1 MNHFDLITL
10 SFFILQD
17 RWKAASWAVG
27 EVSEEVL
34 GEVWACARGGTD
46 PRGSVGGSG
55 NVGTGPSV
63 TGRGGEG
70 TSATGPAAP
79 GDGEDVRKDP
89 CLSVYSDCLS
99 VCVV

>member
-1 MNHFDLITL
+1 MNLIALITL

-27 EVSEEVL
+27 EVSE
-34 GEVWACARGGTD
+34 EVWACARGGTD

-79 GDGEDVRKDP
+79 GDGEDVRDA
-89 CLSVYSDCLS
+89 LSAHDCI
-99 VCVV
+99 V